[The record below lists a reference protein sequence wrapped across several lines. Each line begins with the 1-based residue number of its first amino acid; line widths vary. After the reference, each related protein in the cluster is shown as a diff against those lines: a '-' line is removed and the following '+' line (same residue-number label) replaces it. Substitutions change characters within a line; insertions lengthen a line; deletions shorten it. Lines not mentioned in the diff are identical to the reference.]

1 MPQIAAYG
9 MIWPMPNTN
18 SQGNDSGGNY
28 ARFFHVGFAF
38 MFIIAAFTAGGYLL
52 DWLVGTLPLFML
64 LGMFVGFVGALYYL
78 FVTLKQIGSG

>member
-1 MPQIAAYG
+1 

-18 SQGNDSGGNY
+18 FQGNNSTGSY

-52 DWLVGTLPLFML
+52 DWLVGTLPLFLL
-64 LGMFVGFVGALYYL
+64 LGMLVGFAAALYYL
-78 FVTLKQIGSG
+78 FVTLGKIGDG